1 MTSSAMASASGG
13 GRGGPDRLGL
23 SYRANYRG
31 LQSELQS

>member
-23 SYRANYRG
+23 SYRVK